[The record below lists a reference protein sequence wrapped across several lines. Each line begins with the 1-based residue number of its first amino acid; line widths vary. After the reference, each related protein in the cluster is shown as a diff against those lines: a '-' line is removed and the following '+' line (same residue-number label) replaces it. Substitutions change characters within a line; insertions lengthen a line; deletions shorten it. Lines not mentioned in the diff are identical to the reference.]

1 MKGTAQE
8 RMVRWLKGRR
18 RPVSPLGIAKAVGVE
33 YKRVREILIKER
45 KASGSSVF
53 RIGGYAKVKGRRV
66 VGYLLGPGEDAKVVK
81 YGDKY
86 RRWTT
91 DEEHILRQHVGEL
104 PILKIA
110 ELLGRDVRV
119 TRRKLREM
127 GFERGQTENTVPKGF
142 EHLGRLPLD
151 TVQKQWVGGHIFRRA
166 GNKPGI
172 VSILVHNS
180 ARRGE
185 DKELQK

>member
-1 MKGTAQE
+1 MTGTARD
-8 RMVRWLKGRR
+8 RMVRWLNGRK
-18 RPVSPLGIAKAVGVE
+18 RPASTKALARAVGVE
-33 YKRVREILIKER
+33 YKRVREILSKER
-45 KASGSSVF
+45 KASGSAVF
-53 RIGGYAKVKGRRV
+53 RIGGYAEDKGRRV
-66 VGYLLGPGEDAKVVK
+66 VGYVLGPGEDAKVVK
-81 YGDKY
+81 YGEKY
-86 RRWTT
+86 RSWTT
-91 DEEHILRQHVGEL
+91 DEEHILRQHAGEL
-104 PILKIA
+104 PILEIA

-151 TVQKQWVGGHIFRRA
+151 TVQKQWVGGHIFRLPGGR
-166 GNKPGI
+166 PGI

-185 DKELQK
+185 DKELSL